1 MTIMD
6 FGTHSPNIDPSAFVA
21 PGAAVIGEV
30 TLHSRVAVMF
40 GAVVRGDR
48 AGISV
53 GAGSNLQDC
62 VVVHGDPGFP
72 THIGSGVSVGHGA
85 VIHGATVADS
95 VLVGMNATVLN
106 GAVIGEGSIVAA
118 GAVVLEG
125 TVVPPGSL
133 IAGVPASVRRETTES
148 EREHIR
154 ANAATYQALA
164 AAYAVETGT

>member
-1 MTIMD
+1 MTLID
-6 FGTHSPNIDPSAFVA
+6 FGQHSPRVDPTAFIA
-21 PGAAVIGEV
+21 PGAHVIGQV
-30 TLHSRVAVMF
+30 IIQADAVVMF
-40 GAVVRGDR
+40 GAVLRADR
-48 AGISV
+48 EEIVLGER
-53 GAGSNLQDC
+53 SNLQDC

-72 THIGSGVSVGHGA
+72 AHIGNDVSVGHAA
-85 VIHGATVADS
+85 VIHGARLEDS

-125 TVVPPGSL
+125 TVVPPHSL
-133 IAGVPASVRRETTES
+133 VAGVPASVRRETTHD

-164 AAYAVETGT
+164 ATYRGSQSA